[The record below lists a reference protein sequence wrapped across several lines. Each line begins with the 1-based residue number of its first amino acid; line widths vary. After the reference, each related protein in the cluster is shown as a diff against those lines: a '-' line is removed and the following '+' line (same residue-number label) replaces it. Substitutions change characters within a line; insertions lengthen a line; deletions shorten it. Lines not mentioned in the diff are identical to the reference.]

1 MNPAIATFERIAII
15 GLGLIG
21 GSIGLAVREY
31 LPNARTTGFDHDPAV
46 RVRAEQRM
54 LADRI
59 ADNAEEAV
67 RDADLVILCVPVGAM
82 GEVARKIAPAL
93 REGAVVSDVGSSK
106 QSILEALRAALPGRA
121 VIPAHPVAG
130 TENSGPDAGFATV
143 FQQRWCIVTPLPG
156 GDAQAAARLKTF
168 WNGLGAQV
176 DEMDAAHHD
185 TVLAITSHL
194 PHLIAYNIVR
204 TASDLETVREAEV
217 IKYSASGFR
226 DFTRIAASDP
236 TMWRDIF
243 LNNRD
248 AVLEVLAL
256 FNRDL
261 AQLENLVRGGQGDA
275 LFDFFTRTRAIRKA
289 IVEMGQDSAAPNFGR
304 NKPQ

>member
-1 MNPAIATFERIAII
+1 
-15 GLGLIG
+15 
-21 GSIGLAVREY
+21 
-31 LPNARTTGFDHDPAV
+31 
-46 RVRAEQRM
+46 
-54 LADRI
+54 
-59 ADNAEEAV
+59 
-67 RDADLVILCVPVGAM
+67 
-82 GEVARKIAPAL
+82 
-93 REGAVVSDVGSSK
+93 
-106 QSILEALRAALPGRA
+106 
-121 VIPAHPVAG
+121 
-130 TENSGPDAGFATV
+130 
-143 FQQRWCIVTPLPG
+143 
-156 GDAQAAARLKTF
+156 
-168 WNGLGAQV
+168 
-176 DEMDAAHHD
+176 MDAAHHD

-261 AQLENLVRGGQGDA
+261 GQLEQLVREGKGEA

-289 IVEMGQDSAAPNFGR
+289 IVDMGQDSAAANFGR
-304 NKPQ
+304 KS